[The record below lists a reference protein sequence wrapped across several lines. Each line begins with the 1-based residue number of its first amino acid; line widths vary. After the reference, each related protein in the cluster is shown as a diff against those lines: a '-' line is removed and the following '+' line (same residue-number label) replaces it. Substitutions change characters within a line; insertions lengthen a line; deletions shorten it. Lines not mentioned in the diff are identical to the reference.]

1 MRRAWVIAAIAILA
15 VLLLVS
21 AGYYYLVVMKDDET
35 IGYSSQDL
43 VVPWASTLSAVN
55 SSLPNGTTSVPIAV
69 EETNLY
75 WNITEDI
82 YAGYGGA
89 LDLWVE
95 NNNPGKLFI
104 YSFGLKWVSGGSSSY
119 YRNCS
124 ATIEPGDRAE
134 LGLLIFGAPATGSA
148 EYQIIIKA
156 AVANLAGTQ
165 WYDAGAL
172 PSNSNSVTIT
182 SLATPREQEVQ
193 YNVEQYYNRINERV
207 DYSVVSSPVAAI
219 RAAYPGNYSV
229 LQIAE
234 AFTWMR
240 ENIEYVN
247 EGSEDYWKT
256 AQETLSSREGD
267 CEDHAI
273 LLCSIIGA
281 LGGNAR
287 VNLIEEHAF
296 PTVFVAS
303 TYADL
308 LKVRASLA
316 SYYGLDASVFRMAY
330 LQDRNGYWLVIDPT
344 GFPYAGG
351 LPAQSEPTST
361 SGSWTL
367 LSSYLIALDATGRTY
382 SRGLLDIL

>member
-1 MRRAWVIAAIAILA
+1 MRRAWAIAAIAIAA
-15 VLLLVS
+15 VLLLIS
-21 AGYYYLVVMKDDET
+21 AGYYYLVVMKEGDAL
-35 IGYSSQDL
+35 GYSSQDL
-43 VVPWASTLSAVN
+43 TTPWTSTVSAVN
-55 SSLPNGTTSVPIAV
+55 NSLPSGTTSMPIAV

-95 NNNPGKLFI
+95 NNNHGKLFV

-124 ATIEPGDRAE
+124 ATIEPGDKAD
-134 LGLLIFGAPATGSA
+134 LGLLIFNAPATGSA
-148 EYQIIIKA
+148 EYQIIIKV
-156 AVANLAGTQ
+156 AVSNTAGTQ

-193 YNVEQYYNRINERV
+193 HNVEQYYNRINERV
-207 DYSVVSSPVAAI
+207 DYSAVSTPVATI
-219 RAAYPGNYSV
+219 KAAYPGNYSV

-240 ENIEYVN
+240 ENIKYVN

-281 LGGNAR
+281 LGGNTR

-308 LKVRASLA
+308 QKVRVSLA
-316 SYYGLDASVFRMAY
+316 SYYRLETSVFRMAY
-330 LQDRNGYWLVIDPT
+330 LQDSTGYWLVIDPT

-351 LPAQSEPTST
+351 LPAQSEPTSA

-367 LSSYLIALDATGRTY
+367 LSSYLIPLDATGQTY
-382 SRGLLDIL
+382 SRGLLDLF

>member
-1 MRRAWVIAAIAILA
+1 MRRAWAIAAIAIAA
-15 VLLLVS
+15 VLLLIS
-21 AGYYYLVVMKDDET
+21 AGYYYLVVIKEGDAL
-35 IGYSSQDL
+35 GYSSQDL
-43 VVPWASTLSAVN
+43 TTPWTSTVSAVN
-55 SSLPNGTTSVPIAV
+55 NSLPSGTTSMPIVV

-95 NNNPGKLFI
+95 NNNHGKLFV

-119 YRNCS
+119 YRNCN
-124 ATIEPGDRAE
+124 ATIEPGEKAE

-148 EYQIIIKA
+148 EYQIILKA
-156 AVANLAGTQ
+156 AVSNIAGTQ

-193 YNVEQYYNRINERV
+193 HNVEQYYNRINERV
-207 DYSVVSSPVAAI
+207 DYSAVSTPVATI
-219 RAAYPGNYSV
+219 KAAYPGNYSV

-240 ENIEYVN
+240 ENIKYVN

-303 TYADL
+303 TSADL
-308 LKVRASLA
+308 QKVKVSLA
-316 SYYGLDASVFRMAY
+316 SYYGLETSVFRMAY
-330 LQDRNGYWLVIDPT
+330 LQDSTGYWLVIDPT

-351 LPAQSEPTST
+351 LPAQSEPTSA

-367 LSSYLIALDATGRTY
+367 LSSYLIPLDATGQTY
-382 SRGLLDIL
+382 SRGLLDLF